1 MKTAFYGP
9 IDKGKNVIQRSIVN
23 YDLDETD
30 SAGFSF
36 SVHYRPKFF
45 SKTPSDPGFQG
56 YNTIYYGDSDL

>member
-36 SVHYRPKFF
+36 SVHYTPKFF
-45 SKTPSDPGFQG
+45 SRTPDDPLFPG
-56 YNTIYYGDSDL
+56 YNTTYYGDSDL